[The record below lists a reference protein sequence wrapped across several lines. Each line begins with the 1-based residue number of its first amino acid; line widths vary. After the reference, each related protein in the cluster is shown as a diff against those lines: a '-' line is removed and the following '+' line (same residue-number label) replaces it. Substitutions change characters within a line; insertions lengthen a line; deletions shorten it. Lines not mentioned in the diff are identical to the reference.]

1 MAFIASATN
10 QNPIQ
15 KANIMF
21 LSKEATNM
29 DQSLKM
35 QMMLSLDKS
44 DSSNSEKFW
53 KENVFLVIKKVI
65 LQ

>member
-1 MAFIASATN
+1 MAFIASPTN
-10 QNPIQ
+10 QNQIQ

>member
-1 MAFIASATN
+1 
-10 QNPIQ
+10 
-15 KANIMF
+15 
-21 LSKEATNM
+21 M